1 MPYYPV
7 FHVFR
12 YNNQPQKRIGSS
24 FFISTLRTSHSQ
36 RGNKSHYC
44 SPVKC
49 VPLFML
55 LWFGGETKVTKKS
68 LRIIWKKRI
77 LFVSLW

>member
-7 FHVFR
+7 FHVFH

-24 FFISTLRTSHSQ
+24 FFIPTLGTSHSQ
-36 RGNKSHYC
+36 RGNKSNYC
-44 SPVKC
+44 CPVKR

-55 LWFGGETKVTKKS
+55 LWFCGKTKVTKNS
-68 LRIIWKKRI
+68 M
-77 LFVSLW
+77 